1 MHITNYPRKNIIIL
15 WNHFLWITAIPP
27 HIYKQISSFKFYSS
41 FNLSWIFIVHLN
53 HCYTILW
60 SHLFMEV
67 RHTQRVKV
75 NMWQNTNT
83 KLHGRAINCHHIG
96 PYSEYVGVIP
106 FKNVDI
112 IALISLQYILNV
124 IREKL
129 IIGWWSLFTLTLR
142 RLNVN
147 QNRI

>member
-27 HIYKQISSFKFYSS
+27 HIYKQMSPFKFYSS
-41 FNLSWIFIVHLN
+41 FNLSFNFVVHLN
-53 HCYTILW
+53 HSCTILC

-83 KLHGRAINCHHIG
+83 MLDVRAINCHHIG
-96 PYSEYVGVIP
+96 PYSEYVGVNS

-112 IALISLQYILNV
+112 IALNSLQYILNV
-124 IREKL
+124 FIEKTHYRMMKL
-129 IIGWWSLFTLTLR
+129 IHPYLATSQR
-142 RLNVN
+142 ESK
-147 QNRI
+147 